1 MSIERDEPDFIK
13 SSAIMAAGTI
23 VSRLTGLIRNLLAVA
38 ALGTALF
45 ADTFNVANTI
55 PTILYILLAGGALN
69 AVFVPQLVRSMRED
83 EDGGSA
89 FASRLL
95 TSVTSLLLLITALGI
110 VLAPLITRLY
120 APRFSLAGFEA
131 ERSLTITFMRYCL
144 PQILMMGVFVILSQI
159 GNARGKFGP
168 MMWAPVLN
176 NLVGIGVLLIFLVLA
191 PNVSAANITPS
202 QSALLGL
209 GTTLGFV
216 IQALVLIPV
225 VRNSGLHLKIRF
237 DWRNSDLK
245 KSFRLGSWTL
255 LFVLINQ
262 IGYLIIVKVATSAAV
277 QAKIEGIT
285 TGVGF
290 TPYSYAYFIFIL
302 PHSIITVS
310 VITALLPKISRL
322 AHEKN
327 DEAVKKN
334 LVDSLQ
340 NIAVITAPSTLLF
353 IVFGTAISALLYAST
368 NADDSR
374 QIGLVLAGFA
384 VGLIPFSTMPLLL
397 RGFYAYEDTKSP
409 VLINTFATGAMI
421 ILAVLA
427 ENLIPFR
434 YVTIALALILGVSNL
449 IGTLLCIRA
458 LERRVGKF
466 PRGRLA
472 ATHLKLLF
480 VSTLAILPG
489 AAIYLIIT
497 WLLGDG
503 GGWLINAVALA
514 LGSAGFA
521 ATYIYGGRL
530 GKVNE
535 ITSLYQQIVV
545 RFRRGR

>member
-1 MSIERDEPDFIK
+1 MEREEPDFIK

-23 VSRLTGLIRNLLAVA
+23 VSRFTGLIRNLLTVA
-38 ALGTALF
+38 ALGTAIF

-83 EDGGSA
+83 DDGGSA

-95 TSVTSLLLLITALGI
+95 TSVTSLLFLITALGI
-110 VLAPLITRLY
+110 VLAPLITRIY
-120 APRFSLAGFEA
+120 APKFSLPGFET

-144 PQILMMGVFVILSQI
+144 PQILMMGIFVILSQI

-168 MMWAPVLN
+168 MMWAPVIN
-176 NLVGIGVLLIFLVLA
+176 NLVGIAVLLIFLTVA
-191 PNVSAANITPS
+191 PDVNASTISPNQT
-202 QSALLGL
+202 ALLGI

-216 IQALVLIPV
+216 IQALILIPV
-225 VRNSGLHLKIRF
+225 VKKSGLNLKVRF

-245 KSFRLGSWTL
+245 KSFRLGGWTL

-262 IGYLIIVKVATSAAV
+262 IGYLVIVKVATSAAV

-310 VITALLPKISRL
+310 VITALLPRISRL
-322 AHEKN
+322 AHEKK

-340 NIAVITAPSTLLF
+340 NIAVATAPSTLIF
-353 IVFGTAISALLYAST
+353 IVFGTAISALLYAGTS
-368 NADDSR
+368 ADDSR

-384 VGLIPFSTMPLLL
+384 IGLIPFSTMPLLL
-397 RGFYAYEDTKSP
+397 RGFYAYEDTKTP
-409 VLINTFATGAMI
+409 VIINIVSTGLMM
-421 ILAVLA
+421 ILAIVA

-434 YVTIALALILGVSNL
+434 YVTIALAVILGISNL
-449 IGTLLCIRA
+449 VGTLLCIRA
-458 LERRVGKF
+458 LERRVGRF
-466 PRGRLA
+466 PRARLFV
-472 ATHLKLLF
+472 THIKLLL
-480 VSTLAILPG
+480 LASLALIPG
-489 AAIYLIIT
+489 ALVYL
-497 WLLGDG
+497 LVDRLMPSGA
-503 GGWLINAVALA
+503 GWLSNAVALA
-514 LGSAGFA
+514 SAGACFSL
-521 ATYIYGGRL
+521 TYIYVGRL
-530 GKVNE
+530 AKVNE
-535 ITSLYQQIVV
+535 ITSLYHQIIS
-545 RFRRGR
+545 RFKPER

>member
-1 MSIERDEPDFIK
+1 MSEEHSDFIK
-13 SSAIMAAGTI
+13 SSAVMAAGTL
-23 VSRLTGLIRNLLAVA
+23 VSRFTGLIRNLLTVA

-95 TSVTSLLLLITALGI
+95 TSVTSLLFFITALGMI
-110 VLAPLITRLY
+110 LAPLITRIY
-120 APRFSLAGFEA
+120 APKFSLPGFET

-144 PQILMMGVFVILSQI
+144 PQILMMGIFVILSQI

-176 NLVGIGVLLIFLVLA
+176 NVVGIAVLLIFLQVA
-191 PNVSAANITPS
+191 PDITAATITPE
-202 QSALLGL
+202 QSALLGI

-225 VRNSGLHLKIRF
+225 VKNSGLKLSLRF
-237 DWRNSDLK
+237 DWRNSNLG
-245 KSFRLGSWTL
+245 KSFRLGAWTL

-322 AHEKN
+322 AHEGKS
-327 DEAVKKN
+327 DAVKKN

-340 NIAVITAPSTLLF
+340 NIAVVTAPSTILF
-353 IVFGTAISALLYAST
+353 IAFGTSIATLLYAGSS
-368 NADDSR
+368 AADSR

-409 VLINTFATGAMI
+409 VIINLFATGAMMV
-421 ILAVLA
+421 LAVAA
-427 ENLIPFR
+427 EIIVPFQ
-434 YVTIALALILGVSNL
+434 YVTIVLAVILGISNL
-449 IGTLLCIRA
+449 IGTILAIRA
-458 LERRVGKF
+458 LEKRVGHF
-466 PRGRLA
+466 PKSSLLL
-472 ATHLKLLF
+472 THIKLLAL
-480 VSTLAILPG
+480 SLIAIAPS
-489 AAIYLIIT
+489 YLLFAVVKS
-497 WLLGDG
+497 WVGEG
-503 GGWLINAVALA
+503 LIGTFSALA
-514 LGSAGFA
+514 LGGIVFA
-521 ATYIYGGRL
+521 LTYIYGGRIA
-530 GKVNE
+530 KVEE
-535 ITSLYQQIVV
+535 ITTLYRQILS
-545 RFRRGR
+545 RFRRRES

>member
-1 MSIERDEPDFIK
+1 MSEEHSDFIK
-13 SSAIMAAGTI
+13 SSAVMAAGTL
-23 VSRLTGLIRNLLAVA
+23 VSRFTGLIRNLLTVA

-95 TSVTSLLLLITALGI
+95 TSVTSLLFFITALGMI
-110 VLAPLITRLY
+110 LAPLITRIY
-120 APRFSLAGFEA
+120 APKFSLPGFET

-144 PQILMMGVFVILSQI
+144 PQILMMGIFVILSQI

-176 NLVGIGVLLIFLVLA
+176 NVVGIAVLLIFLQVA
-191 PNVSAANITPS
+191 PDITAATITPE
-202 QSALLGL
+202 QSALLGI

-225 VRNSGLHLKIRF
+225 VKNSGLKLSLRF
-237 DWRNSDLK
+237 DWRNSNLG
-245 KSFRLGSWTL
+245 KSFRLGAWTL

-322 AHEKN
+322 AHEGKS
-327 DEAVKKN
+327 DAVKKN

-340 NIAVITAPSTLLF
+340 NIAVVTAPSTILF
-353 IVFGTAISALLYAST
+353 IAFGTSIATLLYAGSS
-368 NADDSR
+368 AADSR

-409 VLINTFATGAMI
+409 VIINLFATGAMMV
-421 ILAVLA
+421 LAVAA
-427 ENLIPFR
+427 EIIVPFQ
-434 YVTIALALILGVSNL
+434 YVTIVLAVILGISNL
-449 IGTLLCIRA
+449 IGTILAIRA
-458 LERRVGKF
+458 LEKRVGHF
-466 PRGRLA
+466 PKSSLLL
-472 ATHLKLLF
+472 THIKLLALSLIAIAPGYLLF
-480 VSTLAILPG
+480 AVVKSWVSEG
-489 AAIYLIIT
+489 LIGT
-497 WLLGDG
+497 FS
-503 GGWLINAVALA
+503 ALA
-514 LGSAGFA
+514 LGGIVFA
-521 ATYIYGGRL
+521 LTYIYGGRIA
-530 GKVNE
+530 KVEE
-535 ITSLYQQIVV
+535 ITTLYRQILS
-545 RFRRGR
+545 RFRRRES

>member
-1 MSIERDEPDFIK
+1 MEREEPDFIK

-23 VSRLTGLIRNLLAVA
+23 VSRFTGLIRNLLTVA

-83 EDGGSA
+83 DDGGSA

-95 TSVTSLLLLITALGI
+95 TSVTSLLFLITALGI
-110 VLAPLITRLY
+110 VLAPLITRIY
-120 APRFSLAGFEA
+120 APKFSLPGFET

-144 PQILMMGVFVILSQI
+144 PQILMMGIFVILSQI

-176 NLVGIGVLLIFLVLA
+176 NLVGIAVLLIFLAVA
-191 PNVSAANITPS
+191 PDVSASTISPNQT
-202 QSALLGL
+202 ALLGI

-216 IQALVLIPV
+216 IQALILIPV
-225 VRNSGLHLKIRF
+225 VKKSGLHLKVRF

-245 KSFRLGSWTL
+245 KSFRLGVWTL

-310 VITALLPKISRL
+310 VITALLPRISRL

-340 NIAVITAPSTLLF
+340 NIAVATAPSTLIF
-353 IVFGTAISALLYAST
+353 IVFGTAISALLYAGSS
-368 NADDSR
+368 ADDSR

-384 VGLIPFSTMPLLL
+384 IGLIPFSTMPLLL
-397 RGFYAYEDTKSP
+397 RGFYAYEDTKTP
-409 VLINTFATGAMI
+409 VIINIVSTGLMM
-421 ILAVLA
+421 ILAVVA

-434 YVTIALALILGVSNL
+434 YVTIALAVILGISNL
-449 IGTLLCIRA
+449 VGTLLCIRA
-458 LERRVGKF
+458 LERRIGRF
-466 PRGRLA
+466 PRARLFVTHIKLLLVASLALLPGALVYLLVDRLMPSGAGWLSNAAALVSAGACFALTYIYVGRLA
-472 ATHLKLLF
+472 
-480 VSTLAILPG
+480 
-489 AAIYLIIT
+489 
-497 WLLGDG
+497 
-503 GGWLINAVALA
+503 
-514 LGSAGFA
+514 
-521 ATYIYGGRL
+521 
-530 GKVNE
+530 KVNE
-535 ITSLYQQIVV
+535 ITSLYHQIIS
-545 RFRRGR
+545 RFRPER

>member
-1 MSIERDEPDFIK
+1 MSEEHSDFIK
-13 SSAIMAAGTI
+13 SSAVMAAGTL
-23 VSRLTGLIRNLLAVA
+23 VSRFTGLIRNLLTVA

-95 TSVTSLLLLITALGI
+95 TSVTSLLFFITALGMI
-110 VLAPLITRLY
+110 LAPLITRIY
-120 APRFSLAGFEA
+120 APKFSLPGFET

-144 PQILMMGVFVILSQI
+144 PQILMMGIFVILSQI

-176 NLVGIGVLLIFLVLA
+176 NVVGIAVLLIFLQVA
-191 PNVSAANITPS
+191 PDITAATITPE
-202 QSALLGL
+202 QSALLGI

-225 VRNSGLHLKIRF
+225 VKNSGLKLSLRF
-237 DWRNSDLK
+237 DWRNSNLG
-245 KSFRLGSWTL
+245 KSFRLGAWTL

-322 AHEKN
+322 AHEGKS
-327 DEAVKKN
+327 DAVKKN
-334 LVDSLQ
+334 LVDSLR
-340 NIAVITAPSTLLF
+340 NIAVVTAPSTILF
-353 IVFGTAISALLYAST
+353 IAFGTSIATLLYAGST
-368 NADDSR
+368 AADSR

-409 VLINTFATGAMI
+409 VIINLFATGAMMV
-421 ILAVLA
+421 LAVAA
-427 ENLIPFR
+427 EIIVPFQ
-434 YVTIALALILGVSNL
+434 YVTIVLAVILGISNL
-449 IGTLLCIRA
+449 IGTILAIRA
-458 LERRVGKF
+458 LEKRVGHF
-466 PRGRLA
+466 PKSSLLL
-472 ATHLKLLF
+472 THIKLLAL
-480 VSTLAILPG
+480 SLIAIAPG
-489 AAIYLIIT
+489 YLLFAVVKS
-497 WLLGDG
+497 WVGEG
-503 GGWLINAVALA
+503 LIGTFSALA
-514 LGSAGFA
+514 LGGIVFA
-521 ATYIYGGRL
+521 VTYIYGGRIA
-530 GKVNE
+530 KVEE
-535 ITSLYQQIVV
+535 ITTLYRQILS
-545 RFRRGR
+545 RFRRRES

>member
-1 MSIERDEPDFIK
+1 MSEEHSDFIK
-13 SSAIMAAGTI
+13 SSAVMAAGTL
-23 VSRLTGLIRNLLAVA
+23 VSRFTGLIRNLLTVA

-95 TSVTSLLLLITALGI
+95 TSVTSLLFFITALGMI
-110 VLAPLITRLY
+110 LAPLITRIY
-120 APRFSLAGFEA
+120 APKFSLPGFET

-144 PQILMMGVFVILSQI
+144 PQILMMGIFVILSQI

-176 NLVGIGVLLIFLVLA
+176 NVVGIAVLLIFLQVA
-191 PNVSAANITPS
+191 PDITAATITPE
-202 QSALLGL
+202 QSALLGI

-225 VRNSGLHLKIRF
+225 VKNSGLKLSLRF
-237 DWRNSDLK
+237 DWRNSNLG
-245 KSFRLGSWTL
+245 KSFRLGAWTL

-322 AHEKN
+322 AHEGN
-327 DEAVKKN
+327 SDAVKKN

-340 NIAVITAPSTLLF
+340 NIAVVTAPSTILF
-353 IVFGTAISALLYAST
+353 IAFGTSIATLLYAGSS
-368 NADDSR
+368 AADSR

-409 VLINTFATGAMI
+409 VIINLFATGAMMV
-421 ILAVLA
+421 LAVAA
-427 ENLIPFR
+427 EIIVPFQ
-434 YVTIALALILGVSNL
+434 YVTIVLAVILGISNL
-449 IGTLLCIRA
+449 IGTILAIRA
-458 LERRVGKF
+458 LEKRVGHF
-466 PRGRLA
+466 PKSSLLL
-472 ATHLKLLF
+472 THIKLLAL
-480 VSTLAILPG
+480 SLIAIAPG
-489 AAIYLIIT
+489 YLLFAVVKS
-497 WLLGDG
+497 WVGEG
-503 GGWLINAVALA
+503 LIGTFSALA
-514 LGSAGFA
+514 LGGIVFA
-521 ATYIYGGRL
+521 LTYIYGGRIA
-530 GKVNE
+530 KVEE
-535 ITSLYQQIVV
+535 ITTLYRQILS
-545 RFRRGR
+545 RFRRRES

>member
-1 MSIERDEPDFIK
+1 MNEDNSDFIK
-13 SSAIMAAGTI
+13 SSAVMAAGTI
-23 VSRLTGLIRNLLAVA
+23 VSRFTGLIRNLLTVA

-83 EDGGSA
+83 DDGGSA

-95 TSVTSLLLLITALGI
+95 TSVTTLLFFITALGI
-110 VLAPLITRLY
+110 VIAPLITRIY
-120 APRFSLAGFEA
+120 APKFSLPGFEA

-144 PQILMMGVFVILSQI
+144 PQILMMGIFVILSQI

-176 NLVGIGVLLIFLVLA
+176 NLVGIAVLLIFLQIA
-191 PNVSAANITPS
+191 PDISAATITAE
-202 QSALLGL
+202 QSALLGI

-216 IQALVLIPV
+216 IQAIVLLPV
-225 VRNSGLHLKIRF
+225 VRNSGLKLSLRF
-237 DWRNSDLK
+237 DWRNSNLG
-245 KSFRLGSWTL
+245 KSFRLGGWTL

-277 QAKIEGIT
+277 QAKLEGIT

-322 AHEKN
+322 AHEGNN
-327 DEAVKKN
+327 DAVKKN
-334 LVDSLQ
+334 LVDSLR
-340 NIAVITAPSTLLF
+340 NIAVVTAPSTVLF
-353 IVFGTAISALLYAST
+353 IAFGTSIASLLYAGSS
-368 NADDSR
+368 AADSR

-409 VLINTFATGAMI
+409 VIINLFATGAMMA
-421 ILAVLA
+421 LAIVA
-427 ENLIPFR
+427 EKLIPFQ
-434 YVTIALALILGVSNL
+434 YVTIALAVILGLSNFL
-449 IGTLLCIRA
+449 GTALSMRT
-458 LERRVGKF
+458 LERRVGRF
-466 PRGRLA
+466 PKRALMR
-472 ATHLKLLF
+472 THVKLLALSSVAMLPAF
-480 VSTLAILPG
+480 LLFTVIKSWAGSGLFATFSALAI
-489 AAIYLIIT
+489 
-497 WLLGDG
+497 G
-503 GGWLINAVALA
+503 GTLFAL
-514 LGSAGFA
+514 
-521 ATYIYGGRL
+521 TYIYGGRAAR
-530 GKVNE
+530 VEE
-535 ITSLYQQIVV
+535 ITTLYRQIRA
-545 RFRRGR
+545 RFRRE

>member
-1 MSIERDEPDFIK
+1 MEREEPDFIK

-23 VSRLTGLIRNLLAVA
+23 VSRFTGLIRNLLTVA
-38 ALGTALF
+38 ALGTAIF

-83 EDGGSA
+83 DDGGSA

-95 TSVTSLLLLITALGI
+95 TSVTSLLFLITALGI
-110 VLAPLITRLY
+110 VLAPLITRIY
-120 APRFSLAGFEA
+120 APKFSLPGFET

-144 PQILMMGVFVILSQI
+144 PQILMMGIFVILSQI

-176 NLVGIGVLLIFLVLA
+176 NLVGIAVLLIFLTVA
-191 PNVSAANITPS
+191 PDVNASTISPNQT
-202 QSALLGL
+202 ALLGI

-216 IQALVLIPV
+216 IQALILIPV
-225 VRNSGLHLKIRF
+225 VKKSGLNLKVRF

-245 KSFRLGSWTL
+245 KSFRLGGWTL

-262 IGYLIIVKVATSAAV
+262 IGYLVIVKVATSAAV

-310 VITALLPKISRL
+310 VITALLPRISRL
-322 AHEKN
+322 AHEKK

-340 NIAVITAPSTLLF
+340 NIAVATAPSTLIF
-353 IVFGTAISALLYAST
+353 IVFGTAISAVLYAGTS
-368 NADDSR
+368 ADDSR

-384 VGLIPFSTMPLLL
+384 IGLIPFSTMPLLL
-397 RGFYAYEDTKSP
+397 RGFYAYEDTKTP
-409 VLINTFATGAMI
+409 VIINIVSTGLMM
-421 ILAVLA
+421 ILAVVA

-434 YVTIALALILGVSNL
+434 YVTIALAVILGISNL
-449 IGTLLCIRA
+449 VGTLLCIRA
-458 LERRVGKF
+458 LERRVGRF
-466 PRGRLA
+466 PRARLFV
-472 ATHLKLLF
+472 THIKLLL
-480 VSTLAILPG
+480 LASLALIPG
-489 AAIYLIIT
+489 ALVYL
-497 WLLGDG
+497 LVDRLMPSGA
-503 GGWLINAVALA
+503 GWLSNAVALA
-514 LGSAGFA
+514 SAGACFSL
-521 ATYIYGGRL
+521 TYIYVGRL
-530 GKVNE
+530 AKVNE
-535 ITSLYQQIVV
+535 ITSLYHQIIS
-545 RFRRGR
+545 RFKPER